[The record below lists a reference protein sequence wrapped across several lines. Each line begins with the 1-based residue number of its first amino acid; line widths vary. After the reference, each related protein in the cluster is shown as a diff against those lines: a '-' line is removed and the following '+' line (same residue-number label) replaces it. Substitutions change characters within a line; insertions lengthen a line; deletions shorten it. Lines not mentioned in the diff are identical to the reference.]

1 MIQTVYVKGLVVLAA
16 FVAGAVVNGW
26 RVESH
31 YQSEIAAIESDR
43 QSERNEAERKTRRIS
58 DQYMEAL
65 NNARTRENEI
75 RLAADGARS
84 ELDRLRITIKKRSAA
99 VTASPESAVDYSIAV
114 SELFAECAGEYQAL
128 AGKADGHVTDLTTM
142 IQAWPMNPR

>member
-1 MIQTVYVKGLVVLAA
+1 MIQTVYVKGLVMLAA

-26 RVESH
+26 QVESH
-31 YQSEIAAIESDR
+31 YQSQISAIEAER
-43 QSERNEAERKTRRIS
+43 QAERNEAERKTRLIS
-58 DQYMEAL
+58 DQYTEAL

-99 VTASPESAVDYSIAV
+99 VTASPASAVDYSIASADV
-114 SELFAECAGEYQAL
+114 FGECAAELTAL
-128 AGKADGHVTDLTTM
+128 AGKADGHTVDLKTM
-142 IQAWPMNPR
+142 IEAWPVNPR

>member
-1 MIQTVYVKGLVVLAA
+1 MIQTVYVKGLVLLAA

-26 RVESH
+26 RYDVKIANIEKAYQLEVE
-31 YQSEIAAIESDR
+31 QS
-43 QSERNEAERKTRRIS
+43 ERKTRQIA

-84 ELDRLRITIKKRSAA
+84 ELDRLRVTIRTKSAA
-99 VTASPESAVDYSIAV
+99 VKASPASAVDYSIASADV
-114 SELFAECAGEYQAL
+114 FGECAAELTAL
-128 AGKADGHVTDLTTM
+128 AGKADGHTVDLKTM
-142 IQAWPMNPR
+142 IEAWPANPR

>member
-1 MIQTVYVKGLVVLAA
+1 MIQTVYVKGLLVLAA

-26 RVESH
+26 RYDVKIANIEKAYQLEVE
-31 YQSEIAAIESDR
+31 QS
-43 QSERNEAERKTRRIS
+43 ERKTRQIA

-84 ELDRLRITIKKRSAA
+84 ELDRLRGTIKKRSAA
-99 VTASPESAVDYSIAV
+99 VSASPASAVDYSIASADV
-114 SELFAECAGEYQAL
+114 FGECAAELTAL
-128 AGKADGHVTDLTTM
+128 AGKADGHASDIRTM
-142 IQAWPMNPR
+142 TEAWPVNPR

>member
-1 MIQTVYVKGLVVLAA
+1 MIQAVYVKGLVVLAA

-31 YQSEIAAIESDR
+31 YQSQITAIEAER
-43 QSERNEAERKTRRIS
+43 QAERNEAEHKTRLIS
-58 DQYMEAL
+58 DQYTEAL

-99 VTASPESAVDYSIAV
+99 VAASPASAVDYSIASADV
-114 SELFAECAGEYQAL
+114 FGECAAELTAL

>member
-1 MIQTVYVKGLVVLAA
+1 MIQTVYVKGLVMLAA

-26 RVESH
+26 QVESH
-31 YQSEIAAIESDR
+31 YQSQISAIEAER
-43 QSERNEAERKTRRIS
+43 QAERNEAERKTRIIS
-58 DQYMEAL
+58 DQYTEAL

-99 VTASPESAVDYSIAV
+99 VTASPASAVDYSIASADV
-114 SELFAECAGEYQAL
+114 FGECAAELTAL
-128 AGKADGHVTDLTTM
+128 AGKADGHTVDLKTM
-142 IQAWPMNPR
+142 IEAWPVNPR

>member
-31 YQSEIAAIESDR
+31 YQSQISAIEAER
-43 QSERNEAERKTRRIS
+43 QAERNEAERKTRLIS
-58 DQYMEAL
+58 DQYTEAL
-65 NNARTRENEI
+65 NNARARENEI

-99 VTASPESAVDYSIAV
+99 VTASPASAVDYSIASADV
-114 SELFAECAGEYQAL
+114 FGECAAELTAL
-128 AGKADGHVTDLTTM
+128 AGKADGHTVDLRTM
-142 IQAWPMNPR
+142 TEAWPVNPH

>member
-16 FVAGAVVNGW
+16 FVAGAFVNGW

-31 YQSEIAAIESDR
+31 YQSQISAIEAER
-43 QSERNEAERKTRRIS
+43 QAERNEAERKTRRIS

-84 ELDRLRITIKKRSAA
+84 ELDRLRITIKKRSSA
-99 VTASPESAVDYSIAV
+99 VAASPASAVDYSIASADV
-114 SELFAECAGEYQAL
+114 FGECAAELTAL
-128 AGKADGHVTDLTTM
+128 AGKADGHASDLRTM
-142 IQAWPMNPR
+142 IEAWPMNPR

>member
-1 MIQTVYVKGLVVLAA
+1 MLNATAVKGLVLLAA
-16 FVAGAVVNGW
+16 FVAGATVNGW
-26 RVESH
+26 RVKAH
-31 YQSEIAAIESDR
+31 YQAEIASIEQER

-84 ELDRLRITIKKRSAA
+84 ELDRLRGTIKKRSAA
-99 VTASPESAVDYSIAV
+99 VSASPASAVDYSIASADV
-114 SELFAECAGEYQAL
+114 FGECAEELTAL
-128 AGKADGHVTDLTTM
+128 AGKADGHAADLKTM
-142 IQAWPMNPR
+142 IEAWPANPR

>member
-31 YQSEIAAIESDR
+31 YQSQISAIEAER
-43 QSERNEAERKTRRIS
+43 QAERNEAERKTRRIS

-65 NNARTRENEI
+65 NNARARENEI

-99 VTASPESAVDYSIAV
+99 VTASPSSAVDYSIASADV
-114 SELFAECAGEYQAL
+114 FGECAAELTAL
-128 AGKADGHVTDLTTM
+128 AGKADGHVSDLRTM
-142 IQAWPMNPR
+142 IEAWPMNPR

>member
-26 RVESH
+26 RYDVKIANIEKAYQLEVE
-31 YQSEIAAIESDR
+31 QS
-43 QSERNEAERKTRRIS
+43 ERKTRQIA

-99 VTASPESAVDYSIAV
+99 VTASPASAVDYSIASADV
-114 SELFAECAGEYQAL
+114 FGECAAELTAL
-128 AGKADGHVTDLTTM
+128 AGKADGHTVDLKTM
-142 IQAWPMNPR
+142 IEAWPANPR

>member
-31 YQSEIAAIESDR
+31 YQSQISAIEAER
-43 QSERNEAERKTRRIS
+43 QAERNEAERKTRLIS
-58 DQYMEAL
+58 DQYTEAL

-99 VTASPESAVDYSIAV
+99 VKASPASAVDYSIASADV
-114 SELFAECAGEYQAL
+114 FGECAAELTAL
-128 AGKADGHVTDLTTM
+128 AGKADGHVSDLRTM
-142 IQAWPMNPR
+142 IEAWPANPR

>member
-31 YQSEIAAIESDR
+31 YQSQISAIEAER
-43 QSERNEAERKTRRIS
+43 QAERNEAERKTRLIS
-58 DQYMEAL
+58 DQYTEAL

-99 VTASPESAVDYSIAV
+99 VKASPASAVDYSIASADV
-114 SELFAECAGEYQAL
+114 FGECAAELTAL
-128 AGKADGHVTDLTTM
+128 AGKADGHTVDLKTM
-142 IQAWPMNPR
+142 IEAWPVNPR

>member
-31 YQSEIAAIESDR
+31 YQSQISAIEAER
-43 QSERNEAERKTRRIS
+43 QAERNEAERKTRLIT
-58 DQYMEAL
+58 DQYTEAL

-99 VTASPESAVDYSIAV
+99 VTASPASAVDYSIASADV
-114 SELFAECAGEYQAL
+114 FGECAAELTAL
-128 AGKADGHVTDLTTM
+128 AGKADGHVTDLRTM
-142 IQAWPMNPR
+142 IEAWPVNPR

>member
-26 RVESH
+26 RYDVKIANIEKAYQLEVE
-31 YQSEIAAIESDR
+31 QS
-43 QSERNEAERKTRRIS
+43 ERKTRRIS

-84 ELDRLRITIKKRSAA
+84 ELDRLRVTIKKRSAA
-99 VTASPESAVDYSIAV
+99 VTASPASAVDYSIASADV
-114 SELFAECAGEYQAL
+114 FGECAAELTAL
-128 AGKADGHVTDLTTM
+128 AGKADGHASDIRTM
-142 IQAWPMNPR
+142 TEAWPANPR

>member
-31 YQSEIAAIESDR
+31 YQSQISAIEAER
-43 QSERNEAERKTRRIS
+43 QAERNEAERKTRLIS
-58 DQYMEAL
+58 DQYTEAL

-99 VTASPESAVDYSIAV
+99 VTASPASAVDYSIASADV
-114 SELFAECAGEYQAL
+114 FGECAAELTAL
-128 AGKADGHVTDLTTM
+128 AGKADGHTVDLKTM
-142 IQAWPMNPR
+142 IEAWPVNPR

>member
-31 YQSEIAAIESDR
+31 YQSQISAIEAER
-43 QSERNEAERKTRRIS
+43 QAERNEAERKTRLIS
-58 DQYMEAL
+58 DQYTEAL

-99 VTASPESAVDYSIAV
+99 VKASPASAVDYSIASADV
-114 SELFAECAGEYQAL
+114 FGECAAELTAL
-128 AGKADGHVTDLTTM
+128 AGKADGHVSDLRTM
-142 IQAWPMNPR
+142 IEAWPVNPR

>member
-31 YQSEIAAIESDR
+31 YQSQISAIEAER
-43 QSERNEAERKTRRIS
+43 QAERNEAERKTRLIS
-58 DQYMEAL
+58 DQYTEAL

-99 VTASPESAVDYSIAV
+99 VTASPASAVDYSIASADV
-114 SELFAECAGEYQAL
+114 FGECAAELTAL
-128 AGKADGHVTDLTTM
+128 AGKADGHTVDLKTM
-142 IQAWPMNPR
+142 IEAWPANPR

>member
-31 YQSEIAAIESDR
+31 YQSQISAIEAER
-43 QSERNEAERKTRRIS
+43 QAERNEAERKTRLIS
-58 DQYMEAL
+58 DQYTEAL

-99 VTASPESAVDYSIAV
+99 VTASPASAVDYSIASADV
-114 SELFAECAGEYQAL
+114 FGECAAELTAL
-128 AGKADGHVTDLTTM
+128 AGKADGHVSDLRTM
-142 IQAWPMNPR
+142 IEAWPANPR

>member
-26 RVESH
+26 RYDVKIANIEKAYQLEVE
-31 YQSEIAAIESDR
+31 
-43 QSERNEAERKTRRIS
+43 QSERNTRQIA

-84 ELDRLRITIKKRSAA
+84 ELDRLRGTIRTKSAS
-99 VTASPESAVDYSIAV
+99 VKASPASAVDYSIASSDV
-114 SELFAECAGEYQAL
+114 FGECAEELTAL
-128 AGKADGHVTDLTTM
+128 AGKADGHVSDLRTM
-142 IQAWPMNPR
+142 IEAWPVNPR

>member
-16 FVAGAVVNGW
+16 FLAGAVVNGW

-31 YQSEIAAIESDR
+31 YQSQISAIEAER

-75 RLAADGARS
+75 RLAADGTRS
-84 ELDRLRITIKKRSAA
+84 ELDRLRGTIRTKSAS
-99 VTASPESAVDYSIAV
+99 VKASPASAVDYSLASADV
-114 SELFAECAGEYQAL
+114 FGECAAELTAL
-128 AGKADGHVTDLTTM
+128 AGKADGHTVDLKTM
-142 IQAWPMNPR
+142 IEAWPANPR

>member
-1 MIQTVYVKGLVVLAA
+1 MIQTVYVKGLVLLAA

-26 RVESH
+26 RYDVKIANIEKAYQLEVE
-31 YQSEIAAIESDR
+31 QS
-43 QSERNEAERKTRRIS
+43 ERKTRQIA

-99 VTASPESAVDYSIAV
+99 VTASPASAVDYSIASADV
-114 SELFAECAGEYQAL
+114 FGECAAELTAL
-128 AGKADGHVTDLTTM
+128 AGKADGHTVDLKTM
-142 IQAWPMNPR
+142 IEAWPANPR

>member
-31 YQSEIAAIESDR
+31 YQSQISAIEAER
-43 QSERNEAERKTRRIS
+43 QAERNEAERKTRLIS
-58 DQYMEAL
+58 DQYTEAL
-65 NNARTRENEI
+65 NNARARENEI

-99 VTASPESAVDYSIAV
+99 VAASPASAVDYSIASADV
-114 SELFAECAGEYQAL
+114 FGECAAELAAL
-128 AGKADGHVTDLTTM
+128 AGKADGHVSDLRTM
-142 IQAWPMNPR
+142 IEAWPVNPR

>member
-16 FVAGAVVNGW
+16 FVAGAIVNGW
-26 RVESH
+26 RYDVKIANIEKAYQLEVE
-31 YQSEIAAIESDR
+31 QS
-43 QSERNEAERKTRRIS
+43 ERKTRQIA

-84 ELDRLRITIKKRSAA
+84 ELDRLRGTIRTKSAA
-99 VTASPESAVDYSIAV
+99 VTASPASAVDYSIASADV
-114 SELFAECAGEYQAL
+114 FGECAAELAAL
-128 AGKADGHVTDLTTM
+128 AGKADGHVSDLRTM
-142 IQAWPMNPR
+142 IEAWPVNPR